1 MSFQIMLVH
10 KKQARMI
17 HIYAASYARIGFQ
30 FRPYLLHFFGGM
42 NTFNHQNAF
51 LRQTRQQKIREL
63 PNFVRRI
70 NGMDIYHIYV
80 LARVYI

>member
-30 FRPYLLHFFGGM
+30 FRPYLLHFFGGIYTTSM
-42 NTFNHQNAF
+42 SSRAYIYKVFSSRHDTS
-51 LRQTRQQKIREL
+51 LRLLGAER
-63 PNFVRRI
+63 
-70 NGMDIYHIYV
+70 
-80 LARVYI
+80 